1 MTKICLTFQLRCQ
14 HPRATSKSE
23 YQQFA
28 DDFWLLTD
36 FLNSSEGTVAYLS
49 WEGDRPGG
57 ADVGFIERY
66 EDRYVFWILGVD
78 IWEDLGR
85 FPTTADAVESWI
97 DRFPPSRLSAPHQL
111 QRRELDWACPFVTI
125 WRLSRCKARLDTSSR
140 SGEVVSTL

>member
-1 MTKICLTFQLRCQ
+1 MFSDNTPLDDEDLPDLPI
-14 HPRATSKSE
+14 AMSTSPGDFESE

-36 FLNSSEGTVAYLS
+36 FLNSSEGTVASVS

-57 ADVGFIERY
+57 SDVGFIERY

-85 FPTTADAVESWI
+85 FPTTADAVKSWI
-97 DRFPPSRLSAPHQL
+97 DRSLQADYPPRMSFNEENWIGPVLS
-111 QRRELDWACPFVTI
+111 
-125 WRLSRCKARLDTSSR
+125 
-140 SGEVVSTL
+140 